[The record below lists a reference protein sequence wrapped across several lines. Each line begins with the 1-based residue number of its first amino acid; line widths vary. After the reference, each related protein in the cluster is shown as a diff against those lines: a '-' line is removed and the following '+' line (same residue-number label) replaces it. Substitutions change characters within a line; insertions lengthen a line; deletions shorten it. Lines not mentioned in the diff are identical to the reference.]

1 MPACYMALEKV
12 PYVVQWYLTVAV
24 GRETNL
30 SQKAEKR
37 SGYGIFRKI
46 VGIRDFW
53 LEGGGGREIKEIWDI
68 F

>member
-1 MPACYMALEKV
+1 MALEKKTLRSTMV
-12 PYVVQWYLTVAV
+12 LDRAL

-30 SQKAEKR
+30 SQKAERR
-37 SGYGIFRKI
+37 SGYGILRLKKI

-53 LEGGGGREIKEIWDI
+53 PGGGGGGGGEIEEIRDI